1 MSSLQD
7 RIDEFRRSGVEVY
20 GLSVDTHFAAAAW
33 AKELGLTFPM
43 LSDFNR
49 EGMTALG
56 ITLDEFIGYR
66 NISHRAIIIVDRDR
80 VVRYMDVA
88 PIRGMPDP
96 DAALNAARAL
106 AHG

>member
-20 GLSVDTHFAAAAW
+20 GISVDTHFAAAAW

-56 ITLDEFIGYR
+56 IMIDDFIGYR
-66 NISHRAIIIVDRDR
+66 GVSHRAIIIVDRDR
-80 VVRYMDVA
+80 VVRYADVA
-88 PIRGMPDP
+88 PIRELPHP
-96 DAALNAARAL
+96 DAALSAARAL
-106 AHG
+106 AER

>member
-20 GLSVDTHFAAAAW
+20 GISVDTHFAAAAW

-80 VVRYMDVA
+80 VVRYVDVA

>member
-80 VVRYMDVA
+80 VMRYVDVA